1 MFLVRH
7 AVKLSYHSTDEFVP
21 ENSETSDD
29 DSVSSGV
36 DEKDDDDEFDEPMSE
51 DEKSTV
57 KHTYFN
63 EN

>member
-1 MFLVRH
+1 MFLVRRPIK
-7 AVKLSYHSTDEFVP
+7 VSYHSTDEFVP

-36 DEKDDDDEFDEPMSE
+36 HENDDDDDEPMSE

-57 KHTYFN
+57 KKYLFH
-63 EN
+63 